1 MKKTKQW
8 LRESAFSFSG
18 NAIILCVI
26 SFASLQAGLIFGFRH
41 WIHPFHDT
49 TSLEESIAPVFL
61 SLFILFLLLYRKRVL
76 YKKKQKQLIAVSAFS
91 TIY

>member
-8 LRESAFSFSG
+8 LRESVFSFSG
-18 NAIILCVI
+18 NAIILYVI

-61 SLFILFLLLYRKRVL
+61 SLFILFSSSFYYYIGNV
-76 YKKKQKQLIAVSAFS
+76 YYTKKSRNSL
-91 TIY
+91 

>member
-8 LRESAFSFSG
+8 LHESAFSFSG
-18 NAIILCVI
+18 NVIILYVI

-41 WIHPFHDT
+41 WIHPLHDT
-49 TSLEESIAPVFL
+49 TSLEDSIAPVFL

-91 TIY
+91 TIH